1 MVLATIF
8 FWMGRKVFIHIPPGG
23 KDFVKEAFSKEGLSA
38 IGRLSII
45 YAFVAMFWALF
56 DQTGSAWVLQAD
68 KMDRNFLGFE
78 WLPSQIQAINPI
90 MIMAF
95 IPLFN

>member
-1 MVLATIF
+1 MAIATVL
-8 FWMGRKVFIHIPPGG
+8 FWMGRNTFIHIPAGG
-23 KDFVKEAFSKEGLSA
+23 SSFIKVFSKEGLGSL
-38 IGRLSII
+38 IKLFVI

-56 DQTGSAWVLQAD
+56 DQTGSAWVQQAD

-95 IPLFN
+95 YSYI